1 MTPLSTYIDTCYEHT
16 LDIEICP
23 VRPDLLSGETLA
35 KAIRPFLHGAKSEP
49 SLDVNTGSI
58 QMRVDPALEHIRPI
72 ILGAVV
78 RNVKT
83 GSTEEEKD
91 EFIKALMEHQ
101 EKLHFALGRGRRRA
115 SIGVHDLA
123 KIAPPFHV
131 QACTS
136 STSFCPLPMN

>member
-1 MTPLSTYIDTCYEHT
+1 MPTISIEQKLLSQLLAQHGLQHDIEHMATELPLLGTDIDTCDEHT
-16 LDIEICP
+16 LDIEIFP
-23 VRPDLLSGETLA
+23 DRPDLLSGETLA

-83 GSTEEEKD
+83 GNTKEEKY
-91 EFIKALMEHQ
+91 
-101 EKLHFALGRGRRRA
+101 
-115 SIGVHDLA
+115 
-123 KIAPPFHV
+123 
-131 QACTS
+131 
-136 STSFCPLPMN
+136 